1 MKPTTLAAAVCIS
14 LVSATSIDAATF
26 SVLGTD
32 YDLTT
37 ITGTF
42 EDNIDQLTSQVWWG
56 KADIAATFVSVTR
69 KTLAGLPNSHP
80 TLGPNV
86 YGAFFANG
94 YGINCPECVVSTAV
108 LFTNQING
116 TQFMPDVVATFAVV
130 ESQVVSP
137 VPLPAGG
144 LLLLTAF
151 AGVAALKRRKK
162 CAA

>member
-1 MKPTTLAAAVCIS
+1 MKLTTLAAAVCIS

-69 KTLAGLPNSHP
+69 ETLAGLPNSHP

-86 YGAFFANG
+86 YGAFF
-94 YGINCPECVVSTAV
+94 CE
-108 LFTNQING
+108 
-116 TQFMPDVVATFAVV
+116 
-130 ESQVVSP
+130 
-137 VPLPAGG
+137 
-144 LLLLTAF
+144 
-151 AGVAALKRRKK
+151 GVRY
-162 CAA
+162 